1 MWTVIR
7 KLLLGFSLI
16 ILASAILLISDW
28 HQRKAVSGKIPRVA
42 IVQHSAN
49 VALDEG
55 VLGVLDGLTAN
66 GLVDG
71 QNIHI
76 RRFNADGDFTVANA
90 IAGQVVAAGFDLVV
104 TISTPSLQTVAK
116 ANSSERV
123 IQVFGL
129 VADPYRAGVGIGRKS
144 PLDHPKRLVGVPSP
158 LPVAD
163 SFRLAR
169 KLFPGLQSVGVVWN
183 PSEANSEITT
193 MQAREICQ
201 ELRINLREVSV
212 DSSVAVA
219 EAAAALTG
227 QGVQA
232 IWVGGDNT
240 VLLALDSVLAAARK
254 ARIPVFS
261 VIPTNSNR
269 GTLFDIGT
277 NFYDAGRMTGKMA
290 AEILAGV
297 DPATIPI
304 PAKVP
309 EKLVVNKQALKG
321 LKDPWQFPE
330 DIIARADV
338 IVDEAGIHQKETRTS
353 PVPTETGQK
362 ESGALR
368 QPPEGRLF
376 KIGLVY
382 FGPDPSADACMAG
395 LFGGLKNLGFVEG
408 KNLQVRKAHAQ
419 GEIINIPSIL
429 QNFDNEDLDLIIPM
443 STPVLTAAINAV
455 KKKPV
460 VFTYVYDPI
469 AAGAGKTPTDHL
481 PNITGTGSF
490 PPVDDTLVVIRE
502 LLPKVQAVGTL
513 YNSSEANSR
522 RVIEVGRE
530 LFQKR
535 GIKLEEVT
543 VTNTSEVFQAA
554 QVLTTR
560 KIQAIWITGDNTA
573 LQAFE
578 GIAKAA
584 ADARLPLVI
593 NDPEF
598 TERGA
603 LVAVGIGW
611 QRTCQGAAK
620 RVAQVLLGEK
630 PQNLPFEN
638 VVVKKL
644 VLNSDVARKLGI
656 TFPEK
661 LAKEASV
668 N

>member
-1 MWTVIR
+1 MWTMVR
-7 KLLLGFSLI
+7 RLSLGVSLI
-16 ILASAILLISDW
+16 VLCSAILLISDW
-28 HQRKAVSGKIPRVA
+28 HQRKAVGGKTPRVA
-42 IVQHSAN
+42 IAQHSAN

-55 VLGVLDGLTAN
+55 VLGVLDGLNAN
-66 GLVDG
+66 GRVDG
-71 QNIHI
+71 ENIHI

-104 TISTPSLQTVAK
+104 TISTPSLQTVAR

-144 PLDHPKRLVGVPSP
+144 PLDHPKRLVGVPSS

-193 MQAREICQ
+193 MHAREICQ
-201 ELRINLREVSV
+201 ELRINLREVNL

-219 EAAAALTG
+219 EAANALTA
-227 QGVQA
+227 QGIQA
-232 IWVGGDNT
+232 LWVGGDNT
-240 VLLALDSVLAAARK
+240 VALALDSAISAARK

-261 VIPTNSNR
+261 VLPTEPNR

-290 AEILAGV
+290 AEILGGV

-321 LKDPWQFPE
+321 LKDPWEFPE

-338 IVDEAGIHQKETRTS
+338 IVDEAGMHQKETRTS

-362 ESGALR
+362 GSGALR
-368 QPPEGRLF
+368 QPPKGRLF

-395 LFGGLKNLGFVEG
+395 LFGGLKNLGLVEG

-419 GEIINIPSIL
+419 GEIINIPWLL

-460 VFTYVYDPI
+460 VFTM
-469 AAGAGKTPTDHL
+469 
-481 PNITGTGSF
+481 F
-490 PPVDDTLVVIRE
+490 
-502 LLPKVQAVGTL
+502 
-513 YNSSEANSR
+513 
-522 RVIEVGRE
+522 
-530 LFQKR
+530 
-535 GIKLEEVT
+535 
-543 VTNTSEVFQAA
+543 
-554 QVLTTR
+554 TTR
-560 KIQAIWITGDNTA
+560 SPRA
-573 LQAFE
+573 
-578 GIAKAA
+578 
-584 ADARLPLVI
+584 
-593 NDPEF
+593 
-598 TERGA
+598 
-603 LVAVGIGW
+603 
-611 QRTCQGAAK
+611 
-620 RVAQVLLGEK
+620 
-630 PQNLPFEN
+630 
-638 VVVKKL
+638 
-644 VLNSDVARKLGI
+644 
-656 TFPEK
+656 PEK
-661 LAKEASV
+661 LRRIICRTLPGRAPFLRSMILWLLSENCCLKYKPSARSTTAPRPIPEESSRSAASCFKSTASNSKKLRSPTRAKSSRRRRY
-668 N
+668 

>member
-1 MWTVIR
+1 MWMTVR
-7 KLLLGFSLI
+7 RLSLGVILI
-16 ILASAILLISDW
+16 VLSSASLLISDW
-28 HQRKAVSGKIPRVA
+28 HQRKAVGDKTPRVA
-42 IVQHSAN
+42 IVQHSAHA
-49 VALDEG
+49 ALDEG
-55 VLGVLDGLTAN
+55 VLGVLDGLTTN

-71 QNIHI
+71 QNISI
-76 RRFNADGDFTVANA
+76 RRLNADGDFTVANA

-201 ELRINLREVSV
+201 ELRINLREVNV

-219 EAAAALTG
+219 EAAAALTA

-232 IWVGGDNT
+232 LWVGGDNT
-240 VLLALDSVLAAARK
+240 VALSLDSVISAARK

-261 VIPTNSNR
+261 VLPTEPNR

-309 EKLVVNKQALKG
+309 EKLVVNKQALKR
-321 LKDPWQFPE
+321 LKDPWEFPE

-338 IVDEAGIHQKETRTS
+338 IVDEAGIHRKETRTS

-455 KKKPV
+455 KKKPM

-522 RVIEVGRE
+522 KVIDVGRE

-560 KIQAIWITGDNTA
+560 NIQAIWITGDNTA

-593 NDPEF
+593 NDPEY
-598 TERGA
+598 TEKGA

-620 RVAQVLLGEK
+620 KVAQVLLGEK